1 MKNGAKFLN
10 MYVKGGLGFFSLVLN
25 DKLEGFGV
33 ASGSS
38 ALQGLD
44 LSQGLGHLH

>member
-1 MKNGAKFLN
+1 MKNGAKFIN

-38 ALQGLD
+38 ALQD